1 MAGNKVCLVNQIGRS
16 DWAVSETKVG
26 NRDTAGLLGI
36 IEEIALRVFIRIIA
50 DDLNG
55 VFVGANRTV

>member
-16 DWAVSETKVG
+16 DRVVSETKVG

-50 DDLNG
+50 DDLDG